1 MNQKIFTLM
10 AILVG
15 LLVGPLVIDLN
26 TQGASAFIGNVNAA
40 PGGVPGPPG
49 DGGDNEPPDFGDLII
64 LHRDESGVPIL
75 TNETDLCQQPIA
87 FPSDTCLL
95 DCDGLDPC
103 LVPVNPDTCGV
114 VAGYESCT
122 REVDFGRVN
131 EARSPETV
139 FETQLEDVV
148 VNLATADCITL
159 DPAGRLVTSRVNDGV
174 VTTSAIDS
182 PLQNLAIYRQLI
194 LTGFL
199 GSDPGISLPSDALD
213 TAARAFG
220 VSSDKTGEVNVDMLA
235 YINQIMGLSNLG
247 TSTILDPKFCI
258 DVREEVMGVVQSVQ
272 KCFLN
277 YAVYGYDRALNFS
290 ALPAP
295 AYIPELDPVDGWF
308 EYLDLWAEANEDDP
322 DLFYIHQ
329 GPIMDAVFGIEPG
342 FMDGNIGGF
351 AQAADDTRAVIDFM
365 HTNPLPAGYETEVY
379 CEGSAEVFN
388 DISISE
394 QSGLQV
400 PTQYVNG
407 TEREFTVTV
416 NNESSSP
423 DAASGIVTLT
433 AVAKD
438 EIIGAWEFT
447 FTDLAPGL
455 SESWTELFIID
466 LGSSGTI
473 TWTATAVSETDVNPL
488 NNSVTSTTNVKNTS
502 GGGGH

>member
-1 MNQKIFTLM
+1 MNQKMFTLM

-15 LLVGPLVIDLN
+15 LLVAPLVFDLN
-26 TQGASAFIGNVNAA
+26 TQGAGAFIGNVNAA
-40 PGGVPGPPG
+40 PGGVPGPPD
-49 DGGDNEPPDFGDLII
+49 DGGDNEPPDLGDLII
-64 LHRDESGVPIL
+64 LYRDADGVPIL

-87 FPSDTCLL
+87 FPSEACPQ
-95 DCDGLDPC
+95 DCDELEPC
-103 LVPVNPDTCGV
+103 LVPVNPDTCGI

-139 FETQLEDVV
+139 FETQLEDVI

-159 DPAGRLVTSRVNDGV
+159 DPAGRLVTSRVDDGLV
-174 VTTSAIDS
+174 ATSAIDS

-199 GSDPGISLPSDALD
+199 GSDPGISLPSDTLD

-220 VSSDKTGEVNVDMLA
+220 VASDKTGEVNVDMLA
-235 YINQIMGLSNLG
+235 YINQIMGLSDPG
-247 TSTILDPKFCI
+247 TTTILDPKICI
-258 DVREEVMGVVQSVQ
+258 DVREEVMGVVQQVQ
-272 KCFLN
+272 KCFLD
-277 YAVYGYDRALNFS
+277 YAAYGYDRALNFG

-295 AYIPELDPVDGWF
+295 AYIPELEPEDGWF
-308 EYLDLWAEANEDDP
+308 EYLDLWAEADEGDP
-322 DLFYIHQ
+322 DLFYINQ

-351 AQAADDTRAVIDFM
+351 AQAADDTRAVIEFM
-365 HTNPLPAGYETEVY
+365 HNNPIPVGYETAVP
-379 CEGSAEVFN
+379 CEGSGEVFY
-388 DISISE
+388 DVSISE

-423 DAASGIVTLT
+423 DVASGIVTLT

-438 EIIGAWEFT
+438 EIIGDWEFT
-447 FTDLAPGL
+447 FTDLAPGS
-455 SESWTELFIID
+455 SESWTELFIFD

-473 TWTATAVSETDVNPL
+473 TWTATAIAEVDVNPL
-488 NNSVTSTTNVKNTS
+488 NNSVTSITNVKNTS